1 MYHENIE
8 SISRML
14 RKTDIKKLINVI
26 LLINNKE
33 NKVIPTN
40 VKKDFLHN

>member
-14 RKTDIKKLINVI
+14 RKTDIKKSINVI

-40 VKKDFLHN
+40 VKKRRFFA